1 MLGRSTADNQLLQE
15 EPSKGPLSSRFWNDQ
30 LMTVEANF
38 SKTSGSVAL
47 ARRFTEELLGGI
59 SGAVAAEIVL
69 MVSELATNAVLHAA
83 TSFRLRLERTN
94 DFVRVEIA
102 DGGSGD
108 VHRRSLQIKVPPGAG
123 QPHSGVGLAVVL
135 SSQVKEDLIHSG
147 NPKLAQDTRTMT
159 NLIHPIGIDSALIA
173 ARTEC
178 RKVGVR

>member
-1 MLGRSTADNQLLQE
+1 M
-15 EPSKGPLSSRFWNDQ
+15 K
-30 LMTVEANF
+30 
-38 SKTSGSVAL
+38 
-47 ARRFTEELLGGI
+47 
-59 SGAVAAEIVL
+59 VAATLAAALVL
-69 MVSELATNAVLHAA
+69 GLVVAGCTSSPSATVTAAHGPNATVTAA
-83 TSFRLRLERTN
+83 CESL
-94 DFVRVEIA
+94 
-102 DGGSGD
+102 
-108 VHRRSLQIKVPPGAG
+108 LQIKVPPGAG